1 MLSKDTIKNLTE
13 LRARLLYCI
22 YAYAIFFVI
31 YFYSA
36 NNIFGFLSQPL
47 LKFLP
52 NKGGLVATN
61 ILTPVVMPIKLSM
74 NLALFTSMPMIFFQ
88 CWKFIAPGLYPN
100 EKKYI
105 IPSASASLILFLIGV
120 VFAYYFILPMMFG
133 FFVQWLP
140 PNVAIMTDINS
151 YLDFIFSMFLIFGL
165 VFQIPMA
172 IIILLKLN
180 IITVQ
185 QLVAYR
191 SYFILISFVVSM
203 FLTPPDVLSMVLLAV
218 PICMLYEIGIF
229 IAKNLMRI
237 NSEPKK

>member
-22 YAYAIFFVI
+22 YAYVIFFVI
-31 YFYSA
+31 YFYCA

-74 NLALFTSMPMIFFQ
+74 NLALFTSMPMIFLQ

-105 IPSASASLILFLIGV
+105 IPSALSSLILFIIGV

-151 YLDFIFSMFLIFGL
+151 YLDFIFNMFLIFGL

-172 IIILLKLN
+172 IIIFLRLK

-185 QLVAYR
+185 QLVEYR
-191 SYFILISFVVSM
+191 PYFILISFVVSM

-218 PICMLYEIGIF
+218 PICVLYEIGLF
-229 IAKNLMRI
+229 IAKNFMRI
-237 NSEPKK
+237 NSAPKK